1 MSTTAAQTCAL
12 QSAHRHR
19 DAELAERVGAGD
31 LAAFAVLDERHR
43 AALVRYAASLLRRSE
58 HDAEDVVQE
67 VLIGLYVALRAGDV
81 PDDLRTW
88 LFRLTH
94 NRAINV
100 VRRARWGDAPLD
112 PQTFAE
118 RAGGD
123 EPYAALRRS
132 ESLQELLGDLADLP
146 ARQRAA
152 LVARELHGHAAEQ
165 VAEQLDVSV
174 GAAQMLAVRAREN
187 LLKLRAAREAQCG
200 DIRTV
205 LRDARRRGAR
215 PTEHALRH
223 VKGCTPCSA
232 AHRDG
237 RRAPAPSPA
246 ARLAGRDAPAPG
258 RTTDG
263 DVLAVAA

>member
-12 QSAHRHR
+12 KSAHRHR

-146 ARQRAA
+146 
-152 LVARELHGHAAEQ
+152 EQ
-165 VAEQLDVSV
+165 P
-174 GAAQMLAVRAREN
+174 
-187 LLKLRAAREAQCG
+187 
-200 DIRTV
+200 
-205 LRDARRRGAR
+205 ARRVVEPARG
-215 PTEHALRH
+215 
-223 VKGCTPCSA
+223 G
-232 AHRDG
+232 
-237 RRAPAPSPA
+237 
-246 ARLAGRDAPAPG
+246 LAGGDHAVEEGHPPAG
-258 RTTDG
+258 DGQGHDG
-263 DVLAVAA
+263 DRQAGHQAHQHVRFHSSSKSSQAAAAPHTVPLRPA